1 MTSPVYVEDIFLKFF
16 DLACLD
22 KIELLPYD
30 WNICSSLKQ
39 QLTDQ
44 KQITANQ
51 GNFILKLLGKHAAIS
66 AEQGLDYED
75 QLQVPVWKNEFRVLD
90 LEKRV
95 FLEKTDSGINIC
107 FKFPY
112 SLKNLFDKE
121 IDTDTTFGSSTWDN
135 ERKLRVCNFYNYN
148 IIRVHEFCK
157 KHGFHMDENFLDV
170 VSQVEEIWDQ
180 HEEIDFRS
188 KIEDNDVVLINA
200 PEDTRN
206 QWQEIKTGDVFK
218 DSFSAKSMGYPVKYD
233 HVPNTVFE
241 KICSASEK
249 LFWLKTYE
257 DFFSVHQAAGGI
269 SVILLDRNTKDIVE
283 YLKKLVS
290 TADNFVDRSDI
301 KICFREEKSENSNL
315 NNWIKSSGLGG
326 KVDQG
331 KILIFLH
338 KPAKWLFAKSIDV
351 KIIGTNSYTPHMEPI
366 SASWIQSHPCILY
379 VDDVKP
385 TSPRNKKIVNL

>member
-51 GNFILKLLGKHAAIS
+51 ANFILKLLGRHTSAS

-121 IDTDTTFGSSTWDN
+121 IDTDTAFGSSTWDN

-148 IIRVHEFCK
+148 IIDCLF
-157 KHGFHMDENFLDV
+157 
-170 VSQVEEIWDQ
+170 
-180 HEEIDFRS
+180 
-188 KIEDNDVVLINA
+188 IN
-200 PEDTRN
+200 
-206 QWQEIKTGDVFK
+206 
-218 DSFSAKSMGYPVKYD
+218 
-233 HVPNTVFE
+233 
-241 KICSASEK
+241 
-249 LFWLKTYE
+249 
-257 DFFSVHQAAGGI
+257 
-269 SVILLDRNTKDIVE
+269 
-283 YLKKLVS
+283 
-290 TADNFVDRSDI
+290 
-301 KICFREEKSENSNL
+301 
-315 NNWIKSSGLGG
+315 
-326 KVDQG
+326 
-331 KILIFLH
+331 
-338 KPAKWLFAKSIDV
+338 
-351 KIIGTNSYTPHMEPI
+351 
-366 SASWIQSHPCILY
+366 
-379 VDDVKP
+379 
-385 TSPRNKKIVNL
+385 